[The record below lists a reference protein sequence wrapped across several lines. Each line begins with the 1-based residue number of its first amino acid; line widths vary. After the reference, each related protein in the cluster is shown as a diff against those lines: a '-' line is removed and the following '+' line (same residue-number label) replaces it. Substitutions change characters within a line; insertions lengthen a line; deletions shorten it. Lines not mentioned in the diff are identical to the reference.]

1 MTLRSRL
8 ILGYGF
14 LVILVLAVAG
24 TATVGFFDLSGQ
36 IDAMTPKVEHAAAG
50 QALEQAQHTSSRY
63 GAAMAGLVG
72 LALISFVFLTRAL
85 QKRLLDRLTEIR
97 EVASAVRA
105 GDPHRR
111 VSVQM
116 HDELGD
122 VGRQLNEALDRYTEL
137 ERHVDGRLSEMKQD
151 FLGLF
156 DAFDIRGAFFN
167 LDGGLV
173 ASTLTPEGDD
183 LPDELEDCIVEAG
196 RDLVDA
202 RTTDAEAVTRVTAPD
217 GSDITV
223 ELVYARGRR
232 LVGWLAHLEHQRSTP
247 NP

>member
-1 MTLRSRL
+1 MTLRTRL

-14 LVILVLAVAG
+14 LVLLVLAVAG

-36 IDAMTPKVEHAAAG
+36 IGAMTPKVEHAAAG

-85 QKRLLDRLTEIR
+85 QSRLLDRLAEIR
-97 EVASAVRA
+97 QVASAVRS
-105 GDPHRR
+105 GNSHRR

-137 ERHVDGRLSEMKQD
+137 QRHVDGRLSEMKQD
-151 FLGLF
+151 ILGLF
-156 DAFDIRGAFFN
+156 DAFEVRGAFFN
-167 LDGGLV
+167 LDGSLV
-173 ASTLTPEGDD
+173 ASTLTAEGDD
-183 LPDELEDCIVEAG
+183 LPDPLEGCIVEAG

-202 RTTDAEAVTRVTAPD
+202 RGNARDGTAQVTAPD
-217 GSDITV
+217 GTEVTV
-223 ELVYARGRR
+223 ELVYARGQR
-232 LVGWLAHLEHQRSTP
+232 LVGWLAHLEHHPSTP